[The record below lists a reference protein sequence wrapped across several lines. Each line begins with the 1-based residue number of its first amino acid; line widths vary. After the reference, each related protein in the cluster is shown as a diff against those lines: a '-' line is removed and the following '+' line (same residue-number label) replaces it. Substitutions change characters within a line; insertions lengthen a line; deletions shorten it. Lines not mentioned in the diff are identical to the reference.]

1 MSVFDNVAFG
11 LEMKRLAR
19 SAIVERVGRT
29 LELVRLAGFDTRRI
43 DQLSGGQKQ
52 RVAMARA
59 LVNDP
64 SVLLLDEPLGALD
77 LQLRLRMQEEL
88 RRLHKSLG
96 NTFIFVTHD
105 QGEAMAMSDRIA
117 VMDQGRVLQ
126 VGTPEE
132 IYESPKT
139 RFVADFV
146 GHTNVFDGRVE
157 AVEANGECLIACE
170 GVSFRCRAPSVRPRG
185 RRAGLRRGALRE
197 HRHRARRA
205 AARGAGNRLRGDG
218 DGEDLHGRGV
228 PVRDTNR
235 RGGHPDRGRADHR
248 RRPAGSRRAT
258 ACISPGDP
266 RTSRCCSNRGET
278 QKGRRGEPD
287 HARSSSPG
295 PPSSWER
302 GHLARAGS
310 WRSLYPS
317 RAGSPRSQEAAISR
331 SQCFWKAPDPK
342 LSFERNQE
350 GERREWEKREND
362 AAEPSSGRGTTIRG
376 FPTGSTTTR
385 SSTRASRSGS
395 SRARPGRTS
404 ASRPRSRSP
413 ATS

>member
-1 MSVFDNVAFG
+1 MTAGAPESGAHAVEIRNVSKWFGDVAALDDVSLEIRRGEFFSLLGPSGCGKTTLLRMIGGFEGPSTGEIHIDGEDTAGAPPYARSTNMIFQHLALFPHMSVFDNVAFG
-11 LEMKRLAR
+11 LEMKRLDR
-19 SAIVERVGRT
+19 PAIVERVGRA
-29 LELVRLAGFDTRRI
+29 LDLVRLAGFDARRI

-117 VMDQGRVLQ
+117 VMDQGQVLQ

-170 GVSFRCRAPSVRPRG
+170 GVSFRCLAPADLGDAGAVSVAVRYENIAIGGGPEGAPGTGCGATVTEKIYMGGVFRFET
-185 RRAGLRRGALRE
+185 RTDAGAILTADVPTTGE
-197 HRHRARRA
+197 ARRIA
-205 AARGAGNRLRGDG
+205 EGARVHLAWR
-218 DGEDLHGRGV
+218 
-228 PVRDTNR
+228 
-235 RGGHPDRGRADHR
+235 
-248 RRPAGSRRAT
+248 
-258 ACISPGDP
+258 PGDV
-266 RTSRCCSNRGET
+266 SVLLE
-278 QKGRRGEPD
+278 
-287 HARSSSPG
+287 
-295 PPSSWER
+295 
-302 GHLARAGS
+302 
-310 WRSLYPS
+310 
-317 RAGSPRSQEAAISR
+317 
-331 SQCFWKAPDPK
+331 
-342 LSFERNQE
+342 
-350 GERREWEKREND
+350 
-362 AAEPSSGRGTTIRG
+362 
-376 FPTGSTTTR
+376 
-385 SSTRASRSGS
+385 
-395 SRARPGRTS
+395 
-404 ASRPRSRSP
+404 
-413 ATS
+413 